1 MFAQLEEAE
10 LKKGRNKL
18 INKYDKC
25 PLIILNEWLID
36 SMNEQE
42 IEFIFELVERRYQN
56 KSTIFCTQFKIESWH
71 TRLGGGVHAD
81 AIMDRI
87 IHNFGTINVGDI
99 NMREVTSNIIIK

>member
-36 SMNEQE
+36 AMNEQE

-71 TRLGGGVHAD
+71 KRLGGGVHAD

-99 NMREVTSNIIIK
+99 NMREVTSNMIIK